1 MLISMLTLSI
11 TRKQSIDTI
20 TNTVNL
26 YIENVRSNL
35 NAVDHF
41 MIWTVVHEPLIEE
54 MEENMGM
61 DKFPQ
66 NLTNFRTRV
75 NDFQYSIGKEYQ
87 FFLGLKEGSFFPMH
101 RL

>member
-1 MLISMLTLSI
+1 MLTLSI

-75 NDFQYSIGKEYQ
+75 NDFQ
-87 FFLGLKEGSFFPMH
+87 
-101 RL
+101 